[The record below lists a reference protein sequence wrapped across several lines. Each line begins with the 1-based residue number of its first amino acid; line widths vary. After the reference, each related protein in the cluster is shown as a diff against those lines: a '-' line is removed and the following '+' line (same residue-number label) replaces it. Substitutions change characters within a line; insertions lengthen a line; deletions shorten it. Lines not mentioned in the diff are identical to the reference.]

1 MDSIIAAVL
10 ALDKLVLGLHEAIVV
25 VGLVFYYGL
34 LVMLLII
41 ESILEQV
48 KQIALSS

>member
-1 MDSIIAAVL
+1 MVSIIAAVL
-10 ALDKLVLGLHEAIVV
+10 ALEELVLGLREAIVV
-25 VGLVFYYGL
+25 VGLVFYDGL